1 MSTQTPA
8 RRQRRPRTSV
18 VVVAGVAVLAAA
30 ATTAAALGLGP
41 TDSQPTANVGLP
53 PATGTVTRTTLTQT
67 EKVNGTLGYGSASTV
82 SARGGLGGSG
92 STGGAGGTGG
102 GSGGSGSATLTWLPA
117 AGSIVERGR
126 PVFRVNE
133 LPVSLIYGTVPIYRV
148 LRSGLTGADVKQ
160 LEQNL
165 SALGYKGFTV
175 DDEFTSATASAVRE
189 WQVDL
194 GRDETGT
201 VDADEVVV
209 APGAIRVAEL
219 KAGVGDAANGPVLT
233 YTGTTRVVDVALD
246 VSLQHLVRKGI
257 SATVTLPDGR
267 TVDGTVDSVGT
278 VATTSGGNGVGGAG
292 GSSTT
297 VAVVV
302 AVTDQRALGTLDAAP
317 VTVTLQADRR
327 EDVLTV
333 PVAALV
339 ALAEGGYGVQVVDGD
354 SAYYVAVQTGMF
366 AGGQVEVTGDGI
378 IEGTVVGLPK

>member
-1 MSTQTPA
+1 MTNDNPTGEPNH
-8 RRQRRPRTSV
+8 RRRRPRTRV
-18 VVVAGVAVLAAA
+18 VVGAGVAVLAAA

-41 TDSQPTANVGLP
+41 TDDQPSANVGLP
-53 PATGTVTRTTLTQT
+53 PATGTVTRTTLTVT
-67 EKVNGTLGYGSASTV
+67 EKVSGTLGYGVESTV
-82 SARGGLGGSG
+82 SARSGLGG
-92 STGGAGGTGG
+92 GGGPGG
-102 GSGGSGSATLTWLPA
+102 GSSSGTLTWLPA
-117 AGSIVERGR
+117 AGASVERGK

-133 LPVSLIYGTVPIYRV
+133 ESVVLIYGSVPVYRV
-148 LRSGLTGADVKQ
+148 LRSGLSGPDVKQ

-175 DDEFTSATASAVRE
+175 DDEFTSATASAVRD
-189 WQVDL
+189 WQSDL

-209 APGAIRVAEL
+209 APGPIRVSGL
-219 KAGVGDAANGPVLT
+219 KAGVGDAASGPVLT

-246 VSLQHLVRKGI
+246 VSLQHLVKKGVA
-257 SATVTLPDGR
+257 ATITLPDNS

-278 VATTSGGNGVGGAG
+278 VATTSGGTGGGGG

-302 AVTDQRALGTLDAAP
+302 AVPDQKALGTLDAAP
-317 VTVTLQADRR
+317 VTVTLLANRR
-327 EDVLTV
+327 ENVLTV

-366 AGGQVEVTGDGI
+366 ASGRVEVTGDGI
-378 IEGTVVGLPK
+378 AEGTVVGMPK